1 MFRNNLNLQF
11 IVCQGGVLKKLFFI
25 CILTV
30 AVTALHAEVSVKF
43 HGFPWGTSMEEFTT
57 AMGEPASVDEFNG
70 FKSLVYQN
78 IVVSGFPTFM
88 LAYFSNNG
96 LQGGTYYFHTFTLD
110 ELMKCY
116 SVVQR
121 ELYEKYGPT
130 MLFDGII
137 REMRPYESSWNLKG
151 GYIYLKVNTR
161 RNEPVTLWYSSPE
174 LSRVLF
180 GS

>member
-1 MFRNNLNLQF
+1 M
-11 IVCQGGVLKKLFFI
+11 KKLFVMCMLVFA
-25 CILTV
+25 
-30 AVTALHAEVSVKF
+30 AVTLYGEVPVTF
-43 HGFPWGTSMEEFTT
+43 HNFPWGTSVEDFT
-57 AMGEPASVDEFNG
+57 AVMGKPVSVDEFNG
-70 FKSLVYQN
+70 LKSLVYEN
-78 IVVSGFPTFM
+78 IIVSGFPAFM
-88 LAYFSNNG
+88 LAYFSKNG

-121 ELYEKYGPT
+121 ELYQKFGPT
-130 MLFDGII
+130 ILFDGII

-151 GYIYLKVNTR
+151 GYVYLKVNTR

-174 LSRVLF
+174 LTRSLF